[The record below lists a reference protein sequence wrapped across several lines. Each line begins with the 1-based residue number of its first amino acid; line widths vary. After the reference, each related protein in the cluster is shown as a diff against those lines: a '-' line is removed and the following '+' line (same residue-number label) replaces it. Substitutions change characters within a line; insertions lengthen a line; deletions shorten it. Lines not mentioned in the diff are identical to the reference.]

1 MKNKFKVFA
10 LVCVLLLTSGCGTSN
25 YIKDDEG
32 NIVEFEETGQMLQ
45 KDILCLPEENSELY
59 SFFIRNLFN
68 YSKCYGYYAWHWP
81 THFLHCCVY
90 LSIIVCCK

>member
-59 SFFIRNLFN
+59 KLYEENKISYFCSGKFIYDN
-68 YSKCYGYYAWHWP
+68 SIWCA
-81 THFLHCCVY
+81 CCSVT
-90 LSIIVCCK
+90 